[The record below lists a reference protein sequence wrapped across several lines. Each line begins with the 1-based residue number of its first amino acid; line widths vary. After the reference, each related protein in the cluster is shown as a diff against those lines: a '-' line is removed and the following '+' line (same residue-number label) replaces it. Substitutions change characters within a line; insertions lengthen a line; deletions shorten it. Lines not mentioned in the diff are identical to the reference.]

1 MTKRSRRGH
10 NENQEKLLN
19 GEVSETAAVRDDNRA
34 AAQTGTERRIPPR
47 GRGLHYVPKSVTLP
61 AVKSKPIG
69 TWESFGRTITTPE
82 DAAVISRDNLARDTQ
97 EVFTSIVTDKDG
109 EILAVNQHSVGGP
122 NQSRVFPYVS
132 AGQILNVTGA
142 GRAWIVHNHPS
153 GESQLSPR
161 DLRISAVFDDLL
173 KDTGIGR
180 MPINCDHAFL
190 VFLV

>member
-1 MTKRSRRGH
+1 MATLWIGSKCFPSIPHINILPRLFLSCWIKRAKFSITI
-10 NENQEKLLN
+10 LI
-19 GEVSETAAVRDDNRA
+19 TPD
-34 AAQTGTERRIPPR
+34 QTG
-47 GRGLHYVPKSVTLP
+47 S
-61 AVKSKPIG
+61 
-69 TWESFGRTITTPE
+69 ITTPE

-97 EVFTSIVTDKDG
+97 EVFTSIVTDKDD
-109 EILAVNQHSVGGP
+109 EILAVNQHTVGGP
-122 NQSRVFPYVS
+122 NQSQVFPYVS

-153 GESQLSPR
+153 GESQLSPS